1 MWPFGRK
8 RAQSREETSPVID
21 RLPAHVAIIMDG
33 NGRWAQARGLP
44 RIAGHEAGMRAVRRT
59 VRAADEFGIRVLTLY
74 AFSTENWRRPQ
85 EEVNFL
91 LSLPT
96 RFLETDLPEL
106 KERNV
111 SVRSMGF
118 LDELPLHT
126 RTAVE
131 RAMAETRDNTG
142 LILNFALNYGSR
154 REIVHAVQKILAAV
168 QSGELTLSN
177 VEALREED
185 LSRFLLSADLPDPDL
200 IIRSGGEM
208 RLSNFLLWQAAY
220 AELWFTPRFWP
231 DFTREDFLAALQEY
245 AERDRRFGALG
256 NGGRH

>member
-1 MWPFGRK
+1 MWPFGRG
-8 RAQSREETSPVID
+8 RARKREEVPSVD
-21 RLPAHVAIIMDG
+21 RLPKHVAIIMDG
-33 NGRWAQARGLP
+33 NGRWAQVRGLP

-85 EEVNFL
+85 EEVDFL

-96 RFLETDLPEL
+96 RFLESDLPEL

-111 SVRSMGF
+111 SVRVMGF
-118 LDELPLHT
+118 LDELPAHT
-126 RTAVE
+126 RAAVE
-131 RAMAETRDNTG
+131 RAVAETRDNTG

-154 REIVHAVQKILAAV
+154 REIVHALRRILLAV
-168 QSGELTLSN
+168 QDGELAWSD

-185 LSRFLLSADLPDPDL
+185 LSRFLLSAGLPDPDL
-200 IIRSGGEM
+200 IIRTGGEM

-231 DFTREDFLAALQEY
+231 DFTREDLLEALRAY
-245 AERDRRFGALG
+245 AERERRFGALG
-256 NGGRH
+256 DGGRR

>member
-1 MWPFGRK
+1 MWPFGRG
-8 RAQSREETSPVID
+8 RARKREEVPSVD
-21 RLPAHVAIIMDG
+21 RLPKHVAIIMDG
-33 NGRWAQARGLP
+33 NGRWAQVRGLP

-74 AFSTENWRRPQ
+74 AFSTENWRRPR
-85 EEVNFL
+85 EEVDFL

-96 RFLETDLPEL
+96 RFLEGDLPEL

-111 SVRSMGF
+111 SVRVMGF
-118 LDELPLHT
+118 LDELPAHT
-126 RTAVE
+126 RAAVE
-131 RAMAETRDNTG
+131 RAVAETRDNTG

-154 REIVHAVQKILAAV
+154 REIVHALRRILLAV
-168 QSGELTLSN
+168 QDGELAWSD

-185 LSRFLLSADLPDPDL
+185 LSRFLLSAGLPDPDL
-200 IIRSGGEM
+200 IIRTGGEM

-231 DFTREDFLAALQEY
+231 DFTREDLLEALRAY
-245 AERDRRFGALG
+245 AERERRFGALG
-256 NGGRH
+256 DGGRR